1 MRPRKAVSKVR
12 LMRATSRG
20 RRRLGVG
27 LSLSLAAILVMTVAP
42 PVGAATVGASW
53 QAKVGSGG
61 ANGRA
66 TIQAY
71 TTGSGSLALKLARL
85 RTATYLPV
93 TLSRGTCG
101 SAGATLIRFPALRT
115 TSSGTAARTS
125 SLTAFQVRQLRAAMT
140 GTGKIA
146 IRVGSSTTGGTKCG
160 VFTVLYAPIGIVLPS
175 GWVRDQ
181 AAFQDALK
189 TAPYGA
195 RILFSS
201 DVATEKAAV
210 ETLLRQGIK
219 VLILTPQ
226 DSAAAAAAADE
237 ARAAGVKVIANDRFI
252 LGTAAVDSLVTFDN
266 LAVGAAM
273 GQYLV
278 DKASG
283 AKGSNL
289 YLYAGRASDSNSFE
303 FLEGAWEKLQP
314 RIADGTFV
322 IRNSSVAAGFQG
334 SPTLTHD
341 QLAQVI
347 AQVTTNWD
355 FNTSRTL
362 AAGNLAAA
370 GASAKGTVFILAPND
385 FTARVI
391 GDVFAAD
398 ADVTTSYVTGQDAD
412 KASVQAIIDG
422 TQGMTVFKDP
432 RARVQAAV
440 AAAVAFLR
448 GGTPIATTT
457 INNGTIEV
465 PARLLA
471 SVTVTK
477 ANIQSALID
486 TGFYRASD
494 FTGSWPGKR

>member
-1 MRPRKAVSKVR
+1 MH
-12 LMRATSRG
+12 ATSRG

-53 QAKVGSGG
+53 QAKVGSAG
-61 ANGRA
+61 ANGTA
-66 TIQAY
+66 TIRAY
-71 TTGSGSLALKLARL
+71 TTGSGSLALKLAKL
-85 RTATYLPV
+85 RPATSLPV
-93 TLSRGTCG
+93 TLSKGTCASVG
-101 SAGATLIRFPALRT
+101 STLIRFPAIRT
-115 TSSGTAARTS
+115 TSAGAAARTS
-125 SLTAFQVRQLRAAMT
+125 SLTTAQVRQIKAATT

-146 IRVGSSTTGGTKCG
+146 IRVGSSTTGGAKCG

-175 GWVRDQ
+175 GWFAGEQ
-181 AAFQDALK
+181 AWFQNALK
-189 TAPYGA
+189 ATPYGG
-195 RILFSS
+195 RILVSRDS
-201 DVATEKAAV
+201 ATELAAV
-210 ETLLRQGIK
+210 ETLIRQGIK
-219 VLILTPQ
+219 VLILTAQ

-278 DKASG
+278 ERAG
-283 AKGSNL
+283 GTKGNNL

-322 IRNSSVAAGFQG
+322 IRNSSVAIGLQG
-334 SPTLTHD
+334 NSTLTRD

-355 FNTSRTL
+355 FNTARTL
-362 AAGNLAAA
+362 ATGNLAAVPA
-370 GASAKGTVFILAPND
+370 AAKGTVFILAPND
-385 FTARVI
+385 FTALAI

-398 ADVTTSYVTGQDAD
+398 KDVTTSYVTGQDAD
-412 KASVQAIIDG
+412 KASVQSIIDG
-422 TQGMTVFKDP
+422 KQGMTVFKDP
-432 RARVQAAV
+432 RTRVQAAV
-440 AAAVAFLR
+440 AAAAAFLG

-457 INNGTIEV
+457 INNGTIDV

-471 SVTVTK
+471 SVTVTR
-477 ANIQSALID
+477 NNVQSALID
-486 TGFYRASD
+486 TGYYRPSD
-494 FTGSWPGKR
+494 FTGSWPGKP

>member
-1 MRPRKAVSKVR
+1 M
-12 LMRATSRG
+12 
-20 RRRLGVG
+20 GVG
-27 LSLSLAAILVMTVAP
+27 LSLSLAAILAMTVVAP
-42 PVGAATVGASW
+42 VSAATVGASW

-61 ANGRA
+61 ANGTA

-71 TTGSGSLALKLARL
+71 TTGSGSLALKLAKL
-85 RTATYLPV
+85 RAATYMPV
-93 TLSRGTCG
+93 TLWTGTCG
-101 SAGATLIRFPALRT
+101 SVGLPLITLPAIRT

-125 SLTAFQVRQLRAAMT
+125 SLTAFQVRQIKAAT
-140 GTGKIA
+140 SGTGKAA
-146 IRVGSSTTGGTKCG
+146 IRIGTSRTGGVKCG

-175 GWVRDQ
+175 SWFAGEQ
-181 AAFQDALK
+181 AWFQNALK
-189 TAPYGA
+189 ATPYGG
-195 RILFSS
+195 RILVSQDS
-201 DVATEKAAV
+201 ATELAAV
-210 ETLLRQGIK
+210 RTLIRQGIE
-219 VLILTPQ
+219 VLILTAQ
-226 DSAAAAAAADE
+226 DSAAAAGAADE
-237 ARAAGVKVIANDRFI
+237 ARSAGVKVIANDRFI

-266 LAVGAAM
+266 PAVGAAM

-278 DKASG
+278 ERAG
-283 AKGSNL
+283 ATTGNNL
-289 YLYAGRASDSNSFE
+289 YLYAGNAADSNSFV

-314 RIADGTFV
+314 KIADGTFV

-362 AAGNLAAA
+362 ATGNLAAA
-370 GASAKGTVFILAPND
+370 PAAAKGTVFILAPND

-398 ADVTTSYVTGQDAD
+398 KDVTKSYVTGQDAD

-422 TQGMTVFKDP
+422 KQGMTVFKDP
-432 RARVQAAV
+432 RTRVQAAV

-448 GGTPIATTT
+448 GGTPIATTA
-457 INNGTIEV
+457 INNGSIDV

-471 SVTVTK
+471 SVTVTRNNVQ
-477 ANIQSALID
+477 AALID
-486 TGFYRASD
+486 TGYYKATD